1 MEFQEVE
8 ASRISRQSVHEG
20 DKEASFTH
28 QPSLPSRKDSW
39 CFFLLKAE

>member
-20 DKEASFTH
+20 GKEASFTH
-28 QPSLPSRKDSW
+28 QPFLPSSKDPW
-39 CFFLLKAE
+39 CLFLLKAE